1 MPDLLDYTA
10 FFGSMKLAAQ
20 QVAILYIIVIIG
32 IIADKVGVFTE
43 KIAKLCTGLLFYVK
57 TPAGIIHSFLQSEK
71 TSETSKGRFIA
82 IACGVLMHLVAALI
96 NIPFFRKGD
105 ADMSTVLKF
114 ACVYGNC
121 GYMALP
127 LANALIGP
135 EGVFYCSAVI
145 MAYQMF
151 VFTHGVYIMSEKPEG
166 GNSRFDY
173 KKLIL
178 NPGTL
183 SVAVGMPL
191 FLLGVSLPRIAFDPI
206 AYIASMNT
214 PLAMLIFGTYLA
226 GVDFKRFFSDGRI
239 IIVSFFKLIVLPL
252 IMLLIYKLFG
262 LTGNLLTA
270 LIISASAPTANN
282 TVMFAAKY
290 ERDTAFASQTVAIV
304 SLLSIITMPFM
315 IALSSLF

>member
-1 MPDLLDYTA
+1 MFDGAA
-10 FFGSMKLAAQ
+10 FFGSMKLAAE
-20 QVAILYIIVIIG
+20 QVAILYLVVAIG
-32 IIADKVGVFTE
+32 VIADKTGTFTE
-43 KIAKLCTGLLFYVK
+43 KIAKLCTGLLFYVI
-57 TPAGIIHSFLQSEK
+57 TPAVIIRSFLDIEK
-71 TSETSKGRFIA
+71 TSETSRGLFIA
-82 IACGVLMHLVAALI
+82 IGCGLLLHLVAAII

-105 ADMSTVLKF
+105 PNKSSVLKF

-151 VFTHGVYIMSEKPEG
+151 VFTHGVYIMSEKRSDG
-166 GNSRFDY
+166 KSRFDL
-173 KKLIL
+173 KKLVL

-183 SVAVGMPL
+183 SVAVGLPL
-191 FLLGVSLPRIAFDPI
+191 FLLGANLPRIIVEPV

-214 PLAMLIFGTYLA
+214 PMAMLIFGTYLSK
-226 GVDFKRFFSDGRI
+226 VEIKKVFSEGRI
-239 IIVSFFKLIVLPL
+239 LLVSFSKLIVLPL
-252 IMLLIYKLFG
+252 LMLLIFKLFG
-262 LTGNLLTA
+262 LTGNLLSA

-282 TVMFAAKY
+282 TVIFAAKY
-290 ERDTAFASQTVAIV
+290 NRDTAFASQTVASV

-315 IALSSLF
+315 IALAGQL